1 MKIPQASSLSQENL
15 NFLTAL
21 KTDYPAFS
29 FKPGKKFLFRPKKSI
44 FYLETN
50 QNFQLLLL
58 HELSHALLGHFSYN
72 TSLERL
78 QIERDAW
85 AKTKELCKKHNVQFS
100 SSQAENEL
108 DTYRDWVHQK
118 TICRNCGLTCIE
130 LSSDLLFCPFCQTT
144 KLR

>member
-1 MKIPQASSLSQENL
+1 MKISQAPSLSQENL
-15 NFLTAL
+15 NFLTTL

-50 QNFQLLLL
+50 QNFQLLFL

-108 DTYRDWVHQK
+108 DTYRDWLHK
-118 TICRNCGLTCIE
+118 KSRCPKCELTRFQTPDGE
-130 LSSDLLFCPFCQTT
+130 YHCPRCENF
-144 KLR
+144 L